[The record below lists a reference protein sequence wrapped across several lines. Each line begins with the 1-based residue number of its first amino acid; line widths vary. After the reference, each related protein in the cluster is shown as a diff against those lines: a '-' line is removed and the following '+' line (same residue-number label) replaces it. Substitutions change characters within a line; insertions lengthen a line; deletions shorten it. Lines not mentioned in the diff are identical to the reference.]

1 MNLLKSTG
9 AVLAGFVFVVIISI
23 ATDETLM
30 RTGIMKQPFDLN
42 PVWFILFVILYRTI
56 YGVVGAYITASL
68 APNNPMRHAMIGG
81 FIGLAISLAG
91 AILRREDGPGWYAIS
106 LVVLALPTAWLGGK
120 LRLMKTLTPQ

>member
-1 MNLLKSTG
+1 
-9 AVLAGFVFVVIISI
+9 
-23 ATDETLM
+23 
-30 RTGIMKQPFDLN
+30 MKQPFDLN
-42 PVWFILFVILYRTI
+42 PVWFILFVIFYRTI
-56 YGVVGAYITASL
+56 YGVVGTYVTASL